1 MTLKDN
7 LLGLMIIFI
16 WGFNF
21 VVIAWGV
28 QDMPPLLMG
37 AARFLCVALLGSLFV
52 AKPGIPW
59 RWMALYAIT
68 LCFGQFALLFSALA
82 FGMPAGLASIV
93 LQSQALFTILFS
105 IVLLKEQLHRT
116 QLIALTIA
124 FFGLW
129 AISSAGQSTDMTLIG
144 FMLTIAGAMSWAIGN
159 IVNRKIT
166 QLGYQANLGLVVWSA
181 WIAVIPFALSSYYI
195 EGPEVILQTFES
207 FNLSSAL
214 VLLYLAIGASILGYS
229 MWGALLSRYPAGQVA
244 PLTLGVPVVGIM
256 CASFFLGETL
266 NSGQILG
273 ILLVMLSLFINAFGK
288 RLFNKKQLA

>member
-195 EGPEVILQTFES
+195 EGPEVIPQTFES

>member
-116 QLIALTIA
+116 QLVALTIA

-129 AISSAGQSTDMTLIG
+129 AISSAGQSTNMTLLG

-181 WIAVIPFALSSYYI
+181 WIAVIPFALSSYFF
-195 EGPEVILQTFES
+195 EGPEVIIQTVES
-207 FNLSSAL
+207 VKLSSVL
-214 VLLYLAIGASILGYS
+214 VILYLAIGASILGYS

-244 PLTLGVPVVGIM
+244 PLTLGVPVVGII

-266 NSGQILG
+266 NSEQILG
-273 ILLVMLSLFINAFGK
+273 IVLVMLSLLINAFGK
-288 RLFNKKQLA
+288 RLFNKKQIA